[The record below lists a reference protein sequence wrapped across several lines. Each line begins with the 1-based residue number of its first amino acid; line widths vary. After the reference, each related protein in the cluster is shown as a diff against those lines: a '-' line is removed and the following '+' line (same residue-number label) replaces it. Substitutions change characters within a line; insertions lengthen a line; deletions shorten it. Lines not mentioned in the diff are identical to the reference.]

1 MFQTGE
7 FSSHGFERGPAKPAQ
22 NIGGTTSAMRSRFMI
37 NALFNDSNQL
47 ALRQMLDGTVL
58 RHEAIASNLANVE
71 TPGYKRLDL
80 APSFEAELKSA
91 LQAGN
96 DAQIN
101 SLKPTLEIDRTASA
115 SGLDGNTVNLEDE
128 LLKMSQNTLSHSF
141 QVKMISDSFE
151 DLRTAITGR
160 VNG

>member
-1 MFQTGE
+1 
-7 FSSHGFERGPAKPAQ
+7 
-22 NIGGTTSAMRSRFMI
+22 MRSRFMI

-47 ALRQMLDGTVL
+47 ALRQMHDGTVL

-101 SLKPTLEIDRTASA
+101 SLKPTLGDR
-115 SGLDGNTVNLEDE
+115 
-128 LLKMSQNTLSHSF
+128 
-141 QVKMISDSFE
+141 
-151 DLRTAITGR
+151 
-160 VNG
+160 